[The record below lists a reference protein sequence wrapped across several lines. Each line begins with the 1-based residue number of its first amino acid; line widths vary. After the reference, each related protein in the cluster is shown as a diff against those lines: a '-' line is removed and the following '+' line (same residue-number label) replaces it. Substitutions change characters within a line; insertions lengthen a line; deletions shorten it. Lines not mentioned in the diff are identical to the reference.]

1 MRYLA
6 STARTKLT
14 AFIKIGIPV
23 LAAIGIVATSPAH
36 TEDKTMPAKTAYD
49 FAFTDIDGTDLKLSD
64 LKGKVVM
71 VVNTASE
78 CGFTKQYADLQ
89 TLYETYQPR
98 GLVIIGVPSNDFGGQ
113 EPGTAAEIKKFCETN
128 YKISFPLTEK
138 TVVSGK
144 QAHPFYQWAALQPS
158 SGVPAWNFHKYI
170 IDREGHLVGSF
181 GSMTNPKSEKITTL
195 LETLLP
201 TNG

>member
-6 STARTKLT
+6 SLARRKL
-14 AFIKIGIPV
+14 ASFIPV
-23 LAAIGIVATSPAH
+23 LAAIGLVTAGNAH
-36 TEDKTMPAKTAYD
+36 SEDKTMPHKTAYD
-49 FAFTDIDGTDLKLSD
+49 FTLTDIDGTPMKLSD
-64 LKGKVVM
+64 FAGKVVM

-89 TLYETYQPR
+89 ELYAAYQPR

-113 EPGTAAEIKKFCETN
+113 EPGTEADIKKFCETN
-128 YKISFPLTEK
+128 YNITFPLTEK

-144 QAHPFYQWAALQPS
+144 NAHPFYQWAAEQPS
-158 SGVPAWNFHKYI
+158 SGAPAWNFHKYI
-170 IDREGHLVGSF
+170 IDREGHLAASLGSK
-181 GSMTNPKSEKITTL
+181 TNPQSEKIISL
-195 LETLLP
+195 LEALLP